1 VALPFTASL
10 FGPVPGR
17 TEQAG
22 SKAATKIA
30 PNEGPSRFNIAACP
44 VDRPKNPLPTT
55 KTKSA
60 GHCGEEALDDRQNP
74 PKYLLPYRPTGTTFI
89 VSLSSLS

>member
-10 FGPVPGR
+10 FGPVPGK

-30 PNEGPSRFNIAACP
+30 PNEGLSRFNIAACP
-44 VDRPKNPLPTT
+44 VDRRKNPLPTT
-55 KTKSA
+55 KKMCV
-60 GHCGEEALDDRQNP
+60 GRCGEEVVDDRQKP
-74 PKYLLPYRPTGTTFI
+74 PKYLLPSRLTNAILI
-89 VSLSSLS
+89 VWFSSLS

>member
-30 PNEGPSRFNIAACP
+30 PNEGPSRFNIAACL
-44 VDRPKNPLPTT
+44 VDRPKNSLPTT
-55 KTKSA
+55 KTMSA
-60 GHCGEEALDDRQNP
+60 GHRREEVFDDRQNP
-74 PKYLLPYRPTGTTFI
+74 PKYLLPCRLTKAVLI
-89 VSLSSLS
+89 VGFSSLS